1 VVAGPPEGRRTFR
14 IASRGSAL
22 ARWQADHVADG
33 LRAVDTDL
41 QIEVRVVRTTGD
53 RITDVPLAQ
62 IGDRGLFTREVDD
75 HVLRGDADAAVH
87 SLKDLPTTLTK
98 GLVIGAILE
107 REDPRD
113 ALVFGDADV
122 RRLEDLATGS
132 AVGTSSLRRRA
143 QLLAVRPD
151 LRVLDVRGNVDTR
164 LRSVEEGAFDAIVLA
179 AAGLHRLGLRHRIG
193 AYLEPPTW
201 LPAVGQ
207 GALAVTCAAGGPA
220 EAVLRP
226 LEHATTA
233 SAVLAERA
241 FLRALEGGCQVPIG
255 ALAEV
260 HGGDL
265 RLDGMVAALDGARV
279 FRGDVAGAVRDA
291 ERLGNA
297 LARRLSDQGAAN
309 LLAEARAAAA
319 AHAD

>member
-1 VVAGPPEGRRTFR
+1 MRTFR

-22 ARWQADHVADG
+22 ARWQADHVAAA
-33 LRAVDTDL
+33 LRALDAGFEV
-41 QIEVRVVRTTGD
+41 EVRIVRTTGD

-87 SLKDLPTTLTK
+87 SLKDLPTTLAA
-98 GLVIGAILE
+98 GLAIGAIMR

-113 ALVFGDADV
+113 ALVFGDPRI
-122 RRLEDLATGS
+122 RRLEDLARGS
-132 AVGTSSLRRRA
+132 TIGTSSLRRRA
-143 QLLAVRPD
+143 QLLAARPD
-151 LRVLDVRGNVDTR
+151 LRILDVRGNVDTR
-164 LRSVEEGAFDAIVLA
+164 LRSLDGGAFDAIVLA

-193 AYLEPPTW
+193 AYLEPPDW

-226 LEHATTA
+226 LAHAATA

-279 FRGDVAGAVRDA
+279 VRGDIAGAADEA
-291 ERLGNA
+291 ERLGGA
-297 LARRLSDQGAAN
+297 LARRLSEQGAAS

-319 AHAD
+319 APAD